1 MKKLIWYQKTT
12 SLYQSEH
19 VSDIPTHGSDTIED
33 NIIVDLIQVPRGDVA
48 EIIVGSVTNE
58 QEISNEKSVYENTR
72 LWLCTRFWISSFC

>member
-19 VSDIPTHGSDTIED
+19 VYDIATHESDIIED
-33 NIIVDLIQVPRGDVA
+33 DSIVDLIQVPRGDVA

-58 QEISNEKSVYENTR
+58 QEIANE
-72 LWLCTRFWISSFC
+72 